1 MIRPFFTIILF
12 LLAALPV
19 AAQTGT
25 ASLGGRVTDENGAIE
40 GVTVVAIHQQT
51 NAQYYATTGRGGWWQ
66 LVDVLPGG
74 PYTLRIHYFGYDP
87 LTVRNV
93 FTYAGQN
100 TVVDADL
107 EAKTSYVHVDEAA
120 TSLRLGPELG
130 GGAVPVSP
138 LGYDL
143 VSQRIYTPVAFDV
156 RQESPLAGASQQWIA
171 SVGSNR
177 FHGSAYGFYGHSEWP
192 DFFSSSSLDAPAAKE
207 IRNYGIGGLN
217 IATPLG
223 SQDYQLF
230 GGLQYGATPGRSG
243 MDALSGA
250 ARLDARLNESFRLDL
265 SGGRLAIGSDGYIG
279 STGESWIAAGLTSSL
294 AEQLSMRFQA
304 GWYKTGDSRQLLASD
319 DFTYVTGR
327 HRMLAGV
334 QFSYQNFM
342 LADSTSTHGDIY
354 VQDAIRLGRRLTLLA
369 GVRFSIPFAFSPRVS
384 MYYDMMG
391 DGRLVLRAGTAV
403 YGRRGEGTIWKN
415 LAAFDLRLPLAFK
428 LTFEGIYGQSW
439 RRPFYI
445 STRNVLGSHYALTAR
460 LERPFANS
468 AWVLASYTRSDGSV
482 RDRVLGGFSFRGEYL
497 GHLATTLSVLY
508 DGGSVVDNLSPA
520 SLSWTNAVEA
530 RLSQD
535 IFFQAAGRTH
545 TIQLT
550 GYCRYATSGAPVS
563 SLFGAPSL
571 ILPSSVISFMPGSA
585 GYLTL
590 LFGLRYFL

>member
-1 MIRPFFTIILF
+1 MIRRFFTIILF
-12 LLAALPV
+12 LLATLPV

-25 ASLGGRVTDENGAIE
+25 ASVGGRVTDENGPIE

-100 TVVDADL
+100 TVVDVDL

-171 SVGSNR
+171 PVGSNR

-415 LAAFDLRLPLAFK
+415 LAAFDMRLPLAFK

-445 STRNVLGSHYALTAR
+445 STRNVLDSHHALTAR

-508 DGGSVVDNLSPA
+508 DGGSVVDNQSPA

-550 GYCRYATSGAPVS
+550 GYSRYGSPGSPLSSLPGATSLV
-563 SLFGAPSL
+563 
-571 ILPSSVISFMPGSA
+571 LPGLTSSVLSGSPGS
-585 GYLTL
+585 LTL